1 MCSYSSRT
9 GGTAPHL
16 PDVQLDTRGGSVYPA
31 VTRLLSPLAILVS
44 RVPNSPTGQVLEA
57 GPDLPVLVDVDDWT
71 RLTWVIRSGLDWSQT
86 GLHKR
91 LHESRSGTRASAHW
105 E

>member
-1 MCSYSSRT
+1 METYVPFSSWKNFKSD
-9 GGTAPHL
+9 GA
-16 PDVQLDTRGGSVYPA
+16 
-31 VTRLLSPLAILVS
+31 

-57 GPDLPVLVDVDDWT
+57 GPDLSVLVDVDDWT

-86 GLHKR
+86 GLYKR
-91 LHESRSGTRASAHW
+91 LHGSRSGARARAHW